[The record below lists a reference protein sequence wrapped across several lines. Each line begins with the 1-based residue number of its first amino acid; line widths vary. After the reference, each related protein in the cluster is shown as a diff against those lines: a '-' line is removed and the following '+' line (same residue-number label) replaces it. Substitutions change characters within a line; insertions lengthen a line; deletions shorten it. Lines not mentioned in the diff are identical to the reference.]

1 MECSLPTENITYS
14 ILQMAERLRKVLLVH
29 DEKTPALDRLY
40 VENISLRTCNT
51 VEWNKT
57 NDVC

>member
-14 ILQMAERLRKVLLVH
+14 ILQMTERLREVLMVH

-40 VENISLRTCNT
+40 LENISLCTCNT
-51 VEWNKT
+51 GE
-57 NDVC
+57 

>member
-51 VEWNKT
+51 VE
-57 NDVC
+57 